1 MFSLVTESLLSVIGV
16 YRREKSR
23 KKVFNVKNLKI
34 STKFITSFALILV
47 LMIILGIGSLLAAQ
61 RLSGVTKVYAE
72 ESIPTVQE
80 MWALRR
86 NILSTQRYA
95 LQIIVSES
103 SQELADTE
111 KILEEERAKIDAN
124 LQNLLTLAPSYEKQ
138 LKEIQSM
145 LEEIVTYH
153 NQILQEAQKFTT
165 IGSRKAYTI
174 YINNYSPAFS
184 KVGDAVMELQAQ
196 LDTAIDNQYSK
207 AINTRNTAILI
218 VAVITILALV
228 FTVSI
233 TTRLTR
239 MIVGPVKQIKDAME
253 NLENGEFSKVN
264 LTYESKD
271 ELGQVCN
278 SARGMVERLS
288 FIIHDLGEGLEA
300 ASEGDFTRSSANDNA
315 YVGEFAP
322 LAASTY
328 KIMRGLSETMNK
340 INMAADQVSSG
351 SDQVSAGAQALSQG
365 ATEQA
370 SSIQQLSATLT
381 EISGKITEN
390 AQNALE
396 ARKEADN
403 VNTEVGA
410 SNEQMNSMIS
420 AMGDISSK
428 SNEIGKIIKT
438 IEDIAFQTNILALNA
453 AVEAARAGNAGK
465 GFAVVADEVRSLAQ
479 KSSQAAQDTTALI
492 EETIRSVE
500 TGVTIADQTAYA
512 MQQVVKDV
520 AKAVSL
526 IDEIAQAS
534 QEQATSVEQVTLG
547 IDQISS
553 VVQTNSATA
562 EESAAASEEL
572 SSQAA
577 LMKELVSVFHLV
589 ENENTSL
596 LGSQDAA
603 APSLS
608 SSQPS
613 EQIGDEDYS
622 KY

>member
-1 MFSLVTESLLSVIGV
+1 M
-16 YRREKSR
+16 
-23 KKVFNVKNLKI
+23 KNLKI
-34 STKFITSFALILV
+34 SKKFIVSFVLV
-47 LMIILGIGSLLAAQ
+47 LALMIILGIGSLLAAQ
-61 RLSGVTKVYAE
+61 RLSGVTQVYAE
-72 ESIPTVQE
+72 QSIPAVQE

-86 NILSTQRYA
+86 NLLSTQRYA
-95 LQIIVSES
+95 LEMIISENS
-103 SQELADTE
+103 EELDSIE
-111 KILEEERAKIDAN
+111 KTLEDESAKIDAN
-124 LQNLLTLAPSYEKQ
+124 VENLRTLTPPYAQQ
-138 LKEIQSM
+138 LDEITAM
-145 LEEIVTYH
+145 LDDVVTYH
-153 NQILQEAQKFTT
+153 NQILEEAKKFTT
-165 IGSRKAYTI
+165 TGNRKAYTI
-174 YINNYSPAFS
+174 YANQYAPAFN
-184 KVGDAVMELQAQ
+184 KVGDAVVDLQGK
-196 LDTAIDNQYSK
+196 LDTAIENQYTK

-218 VAVITILALV
+218 VAVITVLAVLLTI
-228 FTVSI
+228 FI

-239 MIVGPVKQIKDAME
+239 MIVAPVKQIKDAME
-253 NLENGEFSKVN
+253 KLEKGEFSRVN
-264 LTYESKD
+264 LTYHSKD
-271 ELGQVCN
+271 ELGQVSD
-278 SARGMVERLS
+278 SARSMVDRLA
-288 FIIHDLGEGLEA
+288 FIVHDLGEGLEA
-300 ASEGDFTRSSANDNA
+300 ASEGDFTRSSDNDSV

-390 AQNALE
+390 AQNAVE
-396 ARKEADN
+396 ARTEADN
-403 VNTEVGA
+403 VNTEVAA

-479 KSSQAAQDTTALI
+479 KSSQAAQDTTVLI

-500 TGVTIADQTAYA
+500 TGVTIADQTAHA
-512 MQQVVKDV
+512 MQQVVEDV

-526 IDEIAQAS
+526 IDQIAQAS

-562 EESAAASEEL
+562 EQSAAASEEL

-589 ENENTSL
+589 ESTETSL
-596 LGSQDAA
+596 VRSSEPTAYQ
-603 APSLS
+603 S
-608 SSQPS
+608 SSQSS
-613 EQIGDEDYS
+613 EQVSAEDNS

>member
-1 MFSLVTESLLSVIGV
+1 M
-16 YRREKSR
+16 
-23 KKVFNVKNLKI
+23 KNLKI
-34 STKFITSFALILV
+34 SAKFLVSFTLILA
-47 LMIILGIGSLLAAQ
+47 LMLILAIASLLAAQ
-61 RLSGVTKVYAE
+61 RLSGVTTVYAE
-72 ESIPTVQE
+72 QSIPAVKE

-95 LQIIVSES
+95 LETIVAENMSDLENT
-103 SQELADTE
+103 Q
-111 KILEEERAKIDAN
+111 KMLEEERAKIDAN
-124 LQNLLTLAPSYEKQ
+124 VENLHVLTPPYAQ
-138 LKEIQSM
+138 D
-145 LEEIVTYH
+145 LEEIQAMLQEVATYR
-153 NQILQEAQKFTT
+153 NQILQEAEKFTS
-165 IGSRKAYTI
+165 IGNRQAYEI
-174 YINNYSPAFS
+174 YTNQYIPAFN
-184 KVGDAVMELQAQ
+184 KVADKVIELQTR
-196 LDTAIDNQYSK
+196 LDTAIEAQYSK

-218 VAVITILALV
+218 VAVIALAAVGLTI
-228 FTVSI
+228 FI
-233 TTRLTR
+233 TTRLSR
-239 MIVGPVKQIKDAME
+239 MVVAPVKEIKTAME
-253 NLENGEFSKVN
+253 ALEKGEFSKVN
-264 LTYESKD
+264 LTYHSKD
-271 ELGQVCN
+271 ELGEVSE
-278 SARGMVERLS
+278 SARLMVKRLA
-288 FIIHDLGEGLEA
+288 FIVHDLGRGLEA
-300 ASEGDFTRSSANDNA
+300 ASEGDFTRSSDDDSV
-315 YVGEFAP
+315 YIGEFEP

-351 SDQVSAGAQALSQG
+351 SEQVSSGAQALSQG

-370 SSIQQLSATLT
+370 SSIQQLSATLS

-390 AQNALE
+390 AHNAME
-396 ARKEADN
+396 ARKETDH
-403 VNTEVGA
+403 VNQEVVS
-410 SNEQMNSMIS
+410 SNEQMTNMIA
-420 AMGDISSK
+420 AMSDISGK

-479 KSSQAAQDTTALI
+479 KSSQAAQDTTLLI

-500 TGVTIADQTAYA
+500 SGVTIADQTAA
-512 MQQVVKDV
+512 SMQQVVEDV
-520 AKAVSL
+520 ARAVSL

-534 QEQATSVEQVTLG
+534 QQQATSVEQVTLG

-589 ENENTSL
+589 EDTQVSL
-596 LGSQDAA
+596 MSNPESSALNASQTK
-603 APSLS
+603 SV
-608 SSQPS
+608 
-613 EQIGDEDYS
+613 S

>member
-1 MFSLVTESLLSVIGV
+1 M
-16 YRREKSR
+16 
-23 KKVFNVKNLKI
+23 KNLKI
-34 STKFITSFALILV
+34 SGKFILSFAIILA
-47 LMIILGIGSLLAAQ
+47 LMLILGIASLLGAV
-61 RLSGVTKVYAE
+61 RLSNVTKVYAE
-72 ESIPTVQE
+72 QSIPAVKE

-103 SQELADTE
+103 EDELANTQ
-111 KILEEERAKIDAN
+111 KLLEEERAKIDAN
-124 LQNLLTLAPSYEKQ
+124 VQELLVLTPPYEKE
-138 LKEIQSM
+138 LKEMQAM
-145 LEEIVTYH
+145 LEEIVSYRDE
-153 NQILQEAQKFTT
+153 ILTESAKLTDA
-165 IGSRKAYTI
+165 GERNAYAI
-174 YINNYSPAFS
+174 YNEKYEPTFN
-184 KVGDAVMELQAQ
+184 KVADAIVDLQGQ
-196 LDTAIDNQYSK
+196 LDTAIEKQYSK

-218 VAVITILALV
+218 VAVLAVSAIVLTV
-228 FTVSI
+228 FI

-239 MIVGPVKQIKDAME
+239 LIVSPVKQIKEAME
-253 NLENGEFSKVN
+253 NLEKGEFSKVN
-264 LTYESKD
+264 LNYYSKD
-271 ELGQVCN
+271 ELGQV
-278 SARGMVERLS
+278 SDSTRAMVNRLA
-288 FIIHDLGEGLEA
+288 FIVRDLGRGLQA
-300 ASEGDFTRSSANDNA
+300 ASQGDFTRSSEDDSV
-315 YVGEFAP
+315 YIGEFAP

-328 KIMRGLSETMNK
+328 GIMRGLSDTMSK

-403 VNTEVGA
+403 VNTEVGS

-420 AMGDISSK
+420 AMDDISSK

-479 KSSQAAQDTTALI
+479 KSSQAAQDTTVLI

-500 TGVTIADQTAYA
+500 TGVTIADQTAHA
-512 MQQVVKDV
+512 MQQVVDDV
-520 AKAVSL
+520 ARAVAL
-526 IDEIAQAS
+526 IDQIAQAS

-589 ENENTSL
+589 ETEDTSL
-596 LGSQDAA
+596 VRSTEPVTYQTAHTANTA
-603 APSLS
+603 AP
-608 SSQPS
+608 
-613 EQIGDEDYS
+613 DHS